1 MCYEVIAQKAGL
13 ELQNCSRCLTTILP
27 VVRIPL
33 GTVLKI
39 VVVVDKQLCP
49 GLQRLQGDHA
59 PDAAVERMEE
69 VTEPSDRGKF
79 SSDF

>member
-1 MCYEVIAQKAGL
+1 M
-13 ELQNCSRCLTTILP
+13 
-27 VVRIPL
+27 VRIPL

-49 GLQRLQGDHA
+49 GLQRLQGDNT

-69 VTEPSDRGKF
+69 VTEPSVRGDF
-79 SSDF
+79 SSDLIQKRLSKVSW